1 MNNTDLGR
9 VQAYLMRYRMAA
21 TQSMRRGVSREEREI
36 ATMLRAAD
44 PAMIQLLCEILD
56 GQGYVLASM
65 TDLDVKGVPAGG
77 TVFMLARKPD
87 SDAPCFGTERMIARL
102 RSIKSVDT
110 DTAAKTWFVQLWFI
124 LLDLIYTRR
133 NRSPNS
139 LQEWVD
145 TGFKKTLFV
154 DCVKEYIN
162 DHVRKI
168 DINTLQTDAIY
179 TILTT
184 PKEAGFT
191 QICNAFLE
199 LMCEAALLEQIEP
212 EVYRQTLLFAY
223 EIKLNFDRQLAP
235 IFSMNDPLDAASSVL
250 ITSNEEA

>member
-21 TQSMRRGVSREEREI
+21 THATRRSISREEREV
-36 ATMLRAAD
+36 AGLLRSAD
-44 PAMIQLLCEILD
+44 PSMLQLLSEILD
-56 GQGYVLASM
+56 GQGYSLVSM
-65 TDLDVKGVPAGG
+65 TDLDVKGVPSGG
-77 TVFMLARKPD
+77 TIFMLARKPD
-87 SDAPCFGTERMIARL
+87 SEAPCFGTDRMIARFRAI
-102 RSIKSVDT
+102 RSVES

-139 LQEWVD
+139 LQDWID

-168 DINTLQTDAIY
+168 DIATLKSDTIY

-212 EVYRQTLLFAY
+212 DVFRQTLLSAY

-235 IFSMNDPLDAASSVL
+235 LLSLNDPLASTASVL
-250 ITSNEEA
+250 ITENEEV

>member
-9 VQAYLMRYRMAA
+9 VQAHLMRYRIAA
-21 TQSMRRGVSREEREI
+21 THATRRNITREEREV
-36 ATMLRAAD
+36 AGLLRSAD
-44 PAMIQLLCEILD
+44 PSMIQLLGEILD
-56 GQGYVLASM
+56 GQGYALVSM

-77 TVFMLARKPD
+77 TVFILARKPD
-87 SDAPCFGTERMIARL
+87 AESPCFGTDRMLARL
-102 RSIKSVDT
+102 KAIRNVES

-124 LLDLIYTRR
+124 LLDLMYTRR

-154 DCVKEYIN
+154 DSVKEYIN

-168 DINTLQTDAIY
+168 DMATLKSEAIY
-179 TILTT
+179 TVLTT

-191 QICNAFLE
+191 LICNAFLE

-212 EVYRQTLLFAY
+212 DVYRQTLLSAY

-235 IFSMNDPLDAASSVL
+235 ILTMNDPLAAASSVL
-250 ITSNEEA
+250 ITEKEEV

>member
-9 VQAYLMRYRMAA
+9 AQAFLMRYRMAA
-21 TQSMRRGVSREEREI
+21 TQTMRRSVSREEREI

-44 PAMIQLLCEILD
+44 PSMIQLLSEILE

-65 TDLDVKGVPAGG
+65 TDLDVKGVPSGG

-102 RSIKSVDT
+102 RSIKSVET

-168 DINTLQTDAIY
+168 DIGTLKTDAIY

-184 PKEAGFT
+184 PKEAQFT

-212 EVYRQTLLFAY
+212 EVYRQTLLCAY

-235 IFSMNDPLDAASSVL
+235 VLSLNDPFDAASSVL
-250 ITSNEEA
+250 ISTVEEA